1 METQHPLGISKLLKR
16 ITKSKIHLK
25 IQAFSQIFTNN
36 FNPLKTPKNSSTKR
50 NFGAKFNSGKERDEK
65 ITFFSHL
72 FINKSFKTPQHVLQ
86 AFVYHVKRNKN
97 IKNEKSGK
105 RKSCFSP
112 D

>member
-1 METQHPLGISKLLKR
+1 METQQPLGISKFLKR

-65 ITFFSHL
+65 KSYFFSSIYQQK
-72 FINKSFKTPQHVLQ
+72 F
-86 AFVYHVKRNKN
+86 
-97 IKNEKSGK
+97 
-105 RKSCFSP
+105 
-112 D
+112 